1 MFAVNLIG
9 LGFLQSVSY
18 TKSIPT
24 HENYSLWGK
33 KSGPNATF
41 DLFFLGLGWPWVGGS
56 SSVSQQHFYVFQPN
70 IIW

>member
-24 HENYSLWGK
+24 HEKFAAVGK

-41 DLFFLGLGWPWVGGS
+41 DLFFLGLGWP
-56 SSVSQQHFYVFQPN
+56 
-70 IIW
+70 